1 MFYHVKRLQYFTPP
15 QQPDPIYAKKVQELV
30 GGVFGEMTVMMQYL
44 FQGWNCRGPA
54 KYRDML
60 LDIGTEEIGHVEMLA
75 TMIAHLL
82 EKAPLKLQEDAAKDP
97 VIGAVMG
104 GSKPEDAMM
113 EIMAAAMNPQHL
125 IVSGL
130 GATPTDSVG
139 FPWNGRFIIA
149 SGNLLADFRSNLHAE
164 SQGRLQAVRMY
175 EMSNDPGV
183 KDTLSFMIARDTMHQ
198 NQWLAAI
205 EDLQREGLET
215 TPVPSSFP
223 LELEKREYAYQ
234 LWNHS
239 EGGESAQGRW
249 AQGPSMDGKGEF
261 QYVANPQPLGP
272 QPEPPQPDPRL
283 HGTPKSQ
290 AMQQTSQ
297 EGTNPVQGITQAVE
311 GAAETIKRTIIGGE

>member
-1 MFYHVKRLQYFTPP
+1 MFYHKKQLQYFTPP
-15 QQPDPIYAKKVQELV
+15 QNPDPVYAMKIQELI
-30 GGVFGEMTVMMQYL
+30 GGTFGEMTVMMQYL

-60 LDIGTEEIGHVEMLA
+60 LDTGTEEIGHVEMLA

-82 EKAPLKLQEDAAKDP
+82 DKAPLKMQEESAKDAI
-97 VIGAVMG
+97 VGAVMG
-104 GSKPEDAMM
+104 GSNVRDS
-113 EIMAAAMNPQHL
+113 IMAAAMNPQHA

-130 GATPTDSVG
+130 GATPSDSVG
-139 FPWNGRFIIA
+139 YPWNGRFIVS

-175 EMSNDPGV
+175 EMSDDPGV

-205 EDLQREGLET
+205 EDIVDSGLDD

-234 LWNHS
+234 FWNHS
-239 EGGESAQGRW
+239 DGTESAEGRW
-249 AQGPSMDGKGEF
+249 AKGKSMDGKGEF
-261 QYVANPQPLGP
+261 EYVENPQPLGP
-272 QPEPPQPDPRL
+272 EPTPPPAEPKL
-283 HGTPKSQ
+283 HGTPGFEK
-290 AMQQTSQ
+290 ARHT
-297 EGTNPVQGITQAVE
+297 
-311 GAAETIKRTIIGGE
+311 K